1 LGDGLVIE
9 YWENGK
15 YEQDSAELGER
26 VAIEFPY
33 QVMTAGCPELF
44 ILTI

>member
-1 LGDGLVIE
+1 MTDLT
-9 YWENGK
+9 YWENGQ
-15 YEQDSAELGER
+15 YEQDWGELGER

-33 QVMTAGCPELF
+33 QAMTAGCPELF